1 MITFNVAVTV
11 PDDFYM
17 GDRAGIEN
25 AICETMAEL
34 NADEND
40 RSGKYSAVV
49 SEWATNINTITG
61 NTMGSVV
68 QCGTVHGGV
77 QMGGQK

>member
-1 MITFNVAVTV
+1 MIKFNVAVTV

-17 GDRAGIEN
+17 DDRAGIEN
-25 AICETMAEL
+25 AISDAMADL

-40 RSGKYSAVV
+40 RSGKYSATIMEGVLI
-49 SEWATNINTITG
+49 SNTITG
-61 NTMGSVV
+61 NTNGSVV

>member
-1 MITFNVAVTV
+1 MIKFNVAVTV

-17 GDRAGIEN
+17 DDHADIEN
-25 AICETMAEL
+25 AISDAMAEL
-34 NADEND
+34 HADEND
-40 RSGKYSAVV
+40 RSGKYNAAVIDGA
-49 SEWATNINTITG
+49 SINTITG